1 MSESC
6 VPQCGSEMCMPQCS
20 TQLHVPQCST
30 EMYVPQCG
38 IIHVYIP
45 CDALLITAYVLQC
58 GSEQGVPQCGIN
70 PNPCDDYPHPAPLY
84 MYTHPHIFSP
94 PPIDQNFFHPP
105 NGLKF
110 FPSSYVPEIF
120 YSQNSIGNSPMFT
133 YNYVDK
139 EVRKEGNG

>member
-70 PNPCDDYPHPAPLY
+70 QKPCDDYPHPAPLY
-84 MYTHPHIFSP
+84 MYTHPCILSSSP
-94 PPIDQNFFHPP
+94 IYQNFFTYLDRP
-105 NGLKF
+105 KI
-110 FPSSYVPEIF
+110 FPLVSTAEIF
-120 YSQNSIGNSPMFT
+120 PRVDTTEIFSMEDKWLTTQFT
-133 YNYVDK
+133 T
-139 EVRKEGNG
+139 